1 MFSFS
6 EAVLSNFILES
17 YLNNPNQSMIMKKG
31 MLLIILLFCVS
42 FVVAQPP
49 SFHVFSGYVSCE
61 EFDGHLTDYSISATI
76 YGDNISSSFQGE
88 INGGEYVIF
97 VDDSK
102 FNCSEEC
109 GVNFVVSGE
118 NFVGT
123 NYSSMG
129 FDIFNITLSAEHSLC
144 SSGTVCEDGTCE
156 GDETC
161 SSCPADC
168 GTCPTTGGG
177 PTGGSTSDDECGDDE
192 VNQDDEECDGIDL
205 EDKTCAIVGF
215 DSGDLSCYD
224 NCTFDSSACVG
235 TGPECGNGL
244 KSMERHVILR
254 I

>member
-1 MFSFS
+1 
-6 EAVLSNFILES
+6 
-17 YLNNPNQSMIMKKG
+17 
-31 MLLIILLFCVS
+31 
-42 FVVAQPP
+42 
-49 SFHVFSGYVSCE
+49 
-61 EFDGHLTDYSISATI
+61 
-76 YGDNISSSFQGE
+76 
-88 INGGEYVIF
+88 
-97 VDDSK
+97 
-102 FNCSEEC
+102 
-109 GVNFVVSGE
+109 
-118 NFVGT
+118 
-123 NYSSMG
+123 
-129 FDIFNITLSAEHSLC
+129 LSAEHSLC

-244 KSMERHVILR
+244 KEYGEACDSEDIALNSCSDLGFDYGVLSCSDCSYDISECFYEIENNETGVEGDPTELALDYSVWLIIGFAVIILIFITLSIYKKYGYKGIYR
-254 I
+254 DKYD